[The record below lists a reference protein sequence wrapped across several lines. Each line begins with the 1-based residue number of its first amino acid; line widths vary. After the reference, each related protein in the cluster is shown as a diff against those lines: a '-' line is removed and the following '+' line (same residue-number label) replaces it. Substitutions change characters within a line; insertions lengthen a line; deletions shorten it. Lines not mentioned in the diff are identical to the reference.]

1 MVYFVLRPISWIELE
16 LGLVTL
22 MLVVVPSFHHHL
34 FPAEFQLD
42 PSGRFVTVKVYLRV
56 IFGSCKIFPAS
67 ISWGPIYKTFYVHH
81 TIILSLS

>member
-1 MVYFVLRPISWIELE
+1 MVYFVLRPTSWIELE

-67 ISWGPIYKTFYVHH
+67 VSPGARFTKHSTF
-81 TIILSLS
+81 IIRLS